1 MVPFPQ
7 DPNGKLKSGVIK
19 ILDSTSFFISKL
31 NLWIEDEPGYR
42 FWVGNSTTMKPDRGG
57 FMVCL
62 QFSDVTGF
70 KKSGPVRARAGLGLD
85 HRVRVFVGFLH
96 LVTSQIGV
104 WVWFRLMLKSRVR
117 GWVRF

>member
-1 MVPFPQ
+1 MVPFPP

-57 FMVCL
+57 FMVSICL
-62 QFSDVTGF
+62 KIPKYGSKIR
-70 KKSGPVRARAGLGLD
+70 KKNTENLILSA
-85 HRVRVFVGFLH
+85 
-96 LVTSQIGV
+96 
-104 WVWFRLMLKSRVR
+104 
-117 GWVRF
+117 

>member
-1 MVPFPQ
+1 MVPFPP

-57 FMVCL
+57 FMVCM
-62 QFSDVTGF
+62 FAH
-70 KKSGPVRARAGLGLD
+70 KI
-85 HRVRVFVGFLH
+85 HRLVWPDQTLHFVGKKLNISENVF
-96 LVTSQIGV
+96 S
-104 WVWFRLMLKSRVR
+104 
-117 GWVRF
+117 